1 MRSLDV
7 AGVLCIKRKINAVAY
22 FYKILFLDVSRR
34 RSQIQVCAELQVKH
48 ATGQLENT
56 AMLKTLRRDVA
67 RIESVLG
74 EKREAA
80 K

>member
-1 MRSLDV
+1 MKGSELKELGTEELEQKALETRDELF
-7 AGVLCIKRKINAVAY
+7 NAT
-22 FYKILFLDVSRR
+22 
-34 RSQIQVCAELQVKH
+34 VKH

-56 AMLKTLRRDVA
+56 AMMKTLKRNIA
-67 RIESVLG
+67 RIETVLG

>member
-1 MRSLDV
+1 MTGTELREL
-7 AGVLCIKRKINAVAY
+7 GVDELERKSRETRDE
-22 FYKILFLDVSRR
+22 LFSAR
-34 RSQIQVCAELQVKH
+34 VKH
-48 ATGQLENT
+48 ATGQLENS

-74 EKREAA
+74 EKREAV

>member
-1 MRSLDV
+1 MKGSELREL
-7 AGVLCIKRKINAVAY
+7 GIEELERKSRETRDE
-22 FYKILFLDVSRR
+22 LFS
-34 RSQIQVCAELQVKH
+34 AKVKH
-48 ATGQLENT
+48 ATGQLENS

-74 EKREAA
+74 EKREAV

>member
-1 MRSLDV
+1 MTGSELKELGIDELEQKSRETRDE
-7 AGVLCIKRKINAVAY
+7 
-22 FYKILFLDVSRR
+22 LFS
-34 RSQIQVCAELQVKH
+34 AKVKH

-74 EKREAA
+74 EKREAV

>member
-1 MRSLDV
+1 MNGSELKELAIEELEQKSREMRD
-7 AGVLCIKRKINAVAY
+7 A
-22 FYKILFLDVSRR
+22 LFS
-34 RSQIQVCAELQVKH
+34 AKVKH

-56 AMLKTLRRDVA
+56 ATLKNLRRDVA

-74 EKREAA
+74 EKREAV

>member
-1 MRSLDV
+1 MKGSELKELGLEELEQKSRETRD
-7 AGVLCIKRKINAVAY
+7 A
-22 FYKILFLDVSRR
+22 LFS
-34 RSQIQVCAELQVKH
+34 AKVKQ

-56 AMLKTLRRDVA
+56 AKLKSLRRDVA

-74 EKREAA
+74 EKREAE

>member
-1 MRSLDV
+1 MTGSELKALGMEELEQKSRETRDE
-7 AGVLCIKRKINAVAY
+7 
-22 FYKILFLDVSRR
+22 LFS
-34 RSQIQVCAELQVKH
+34 AKVKH

-74 EKREAA
+74 EKREAV

>member
-1 MRSLDV
+1 MKGNELRELGMDELEQK
-7 AGVLCIKRKINAVAY
+7 AQDTRDE
-22 FYKILFLDVSRR
+22 LFTAR
-34 RSQIQVCAELQVKH
+34 VKQ

>member
-1 MRSLDV
+1 MKGSQLRELG
-7 AGVLCIKRKINAVAY
+7 AEELEQKIRETRNE
-22 FYKILFLDVSRR
+22 LFS
-34 RSQIQVCAELQVKH
+34 AKVKH

-56 AMLKTLRRDVA
+56 AMLKALRRNVA
-67 RIESVLG
+67 RMESVLG